1 MLHIEKALA
10 ITHAVADRPAAVE
23 HYRQAMNGE
32 VFFDGVWKATD
43 RDTTFVLV
51 NNVCVEL
58 IDPPEL
64 PTKAAGYLKRYG
76 GFVYAVTFLVANVAE
91 ARRHFQERGI
101 GIEGEGDRYFTT
113 DPRDTLGTTFAF
125 TEVEIPNDPRF
136 TRPGARLIRPQT
148 RVEDEASSPSACLWY
163 VTVLA
168 KDVDQ
173 TSEFFLDVLGGR
185 LIGKRGVGEYS
196 NGTHVYELGA
206 SRISV
211 IEPKTGDPTLSA
223 VMDRQGGMG
232 IHGIC
237 VIVEDLE
244 AAARELRSHGVA
256 IMGSPQT
263 RLTTHPRSAM
273 GARFILVPP
282 PEFTGPT
289 WIWSAPEAGVG

>member
-10 ITHAVADRPAAVE
+10 ITHAVADRPAAAE
-23 HYRQAMNGE
+23 HYRQALNGE
-32 VFFDGVWKATD
+32 VLFDGVWEATG
-43 RDTTFVLV
+43 RDATFVLV
-51 NNVCVEL
+51 KNACVEL
-58 IDPPEL
+58 VDPPEL
-64 PTKAAGYLKRYG
+64 PEEAASYLKRYG
-76 GFVYAVTFLVANVAE
+76 GFVYAVTFHVANVAE

-125 TEVEIPNDPRF
+125 TEVEIPNDPRL
-136 TRPGARLIRPQT
+136 TRRQRRAK
-148 RVEDEASSPSACLWY
+148 DEPSTPSACLWY

-173 TSEFFLDVLGGR
+173 TSEFFHDVLGGR

-196 NGTHVYELGA
+196 NGSHLYQFGT

-211 IEPKTGDPTLSA
+211 IEPKTGDTTLSA

-244 AAARELRSHGVA
+244 FAAKELRSRGVA
-256 IMGSPQT
+256 ILGSPET
-263 RLTTHPRSAM
+263 RLTTHPRSVM

-282 PEFTGPT
+282 PEFTDPT
-289 WIWSAPEAGVG
+289 WVWTAPEAGIG